1 MGQVKGNTTVIEV
14 AGTTL
19 VSQRT
24 LSWNITTD
32 FLAVAGSSGKSKN
45 RKPSGRYEM
54 SVSLGGLYDPEN
66 PNASAKLLL
75 DNLTGKTRAQITVGS
90 DLVDYRTF
98 LGYVKDL
105 KEEMNQSDLVS
116 YQATIVSDSTYVHV
130 VIPWIL
136 AEGSWDD
143 TGVWKDYEVWNDN

>member
-32 FLAVAGSSGKSKN
+32 FLSVAGSSGKSKN

-54 SVSLGGLYDPEN
+54 LVSLGGLYDPEN

-90 DLVDYRTF
+90 DLVDYPTF